1 MSLVVGTKLGP
12 YEIVAAVGAGGMG
25 EVYKARDRRLDRTV
39 AIKVLP
45 GEFASR
51 NESRQ
56 RLEREARSIS
66 RLSHPHICALYDI
79 GHQDA
84 TDFLVMEYLEGETL
98 QQRLQRGPLPTAQLL
113 QHSVEITDALEK
125 AHRQGIIHRDL
136 KPGNIML
143 TKSGAKLLDFGL
155 AKLRTEPVLAG
166 LTKTEAPTVEN
177 LTEEG
182 ALLGTLQYMAP
193 EQLEGG
199 EADARTDIFALGLV
213 LYEMATGRPAFTGK
227 SKASLIA
234 AILSSEPEP
243 IASLQPA
250 TPPALDRVVKKCF
263 AKNPD
268 DRWQSAADLATELRW
283 LGEAGSQAALA
294 GPVVGRPKPRERAA
308 WVLAAVLLLLAAAF
322 GVGYFRRAPKQE
334 RAMHFSIALP
344 SSVRDLA
351 LSPDGRFLAFVAPT
365 PNGGGN
371 LLWLHEIGST
381 TTGSVANAE
390 GASYPFWSPDSR
402 SIGFFADG
410 KLKRIEA
417 AGGPAQV
424 LCDAPFGRGGAWNH
438 DGVIVFAPNPGGPG
452 PGGGLVRV
460 SAAGGVVAPVTE
472 IPATDPHAANWS
484 HRWPS
489 FLPDGKHF
497 VYSSVDFVDPRT
509 EATAIYV
516 AALDSKEQRRL
527 VTSNS
532 NAVYVSPGY
541 LVFSRSGTLMA
552 QRFDADRLQLTGDPF
567 AVANDVEYLSTVA
580 RAVFSAS
587 QGGALVYQAGSGAMS
602 SQLQWFDRNGKR
614 LAAVGAPAGYANP
627 RISPDGMRVALDI
640 ADPQSF
646 GVDVWIVDLGHGT
659 PSRFTFANQDQ
670 TPIWSSDG
678 GRILW
683 LSQRGG
689 GLNLYVKSVT
699 GSRTEDAIF
708 TPPSPYVFVR
718 APNDWSRDG
727 RWLLYTQS
735 RSDWTQ
741 QMWTLPI
748 TGEQKPNPF
757 VHSQSSEKEGQFS
770 PDGRWV
776 AYASNE
782 SGRWQV
788 YVAPFPGPGGKY
800 QVSTNGGQ
808 QPRWRRDGKEL
819 FFLSPDKK
827 LMAVPVK
834 VDAAFEF
841 GEPAVLFQT
850 RAREPLS
857 SEEIFTYDV
866 SPDGQ
871 RFLINV
877 NLEQADSRPVSIV
890 LNWSEEL
897 RRK

>member
-1 MSLVVGTKLGP
+1 
-12 YEIVAAVGAGGMG
+12 MG
-25 EVYKARDRRLDRTV
+25 EVYKARDTRLDRTV

-45 GEFASR
+45 GELTSR

-66 RLSHPHICALYDI
+66 RLSHPHICTLYDI

-113 QHSVEITDALEK
+113 QHGVEITDALEK

-182 ALLGTLQYMAP
+182 ALAGTLQYMAP

-243 IASLQPA
+243 INSLQHA

-263 AKNPD
+263 AKNAD

-283 LGEAGSQAALA
+283 LGEAGSQAGSA
-294 GPVVGRPKPRERAA
+294 GPAVGRPKSRERVA
-308 WVLAAVLLLLAAAF
+308 WVLTAVLLVLAAAF

-334 RAMHFSIALP
+334 RAMHFSIAVP
-344 SSVRDLA
+344 FPVRDLA
-351 LSPDGRFLAFVAPT
+351 LSPDGRFLAFIAPM
-365 PNGGGN
+365 PSRGGN

-381 TTGSVANAE
+381 TTASVTNAE

-424 LCDAPFGRGGAWNH
+424 LCDAPFGRGGAWNR

-452 PGGGLVRV
+452 PSGGLVRV
-460 SAAGGVVAPVTE
+460 SAAGGAVTPVTE
-472 IPATDPHAANWS
+472 IPATNPHSANSS

-527 VTSNS
+527 VTSIS
-532 NAVYVSPGY
+532 NAIYVPPGY
-541 LVFSRSGTLMA
+541 LAFSRSGTLMA

-587 QGGALVYQAGSGAMS
+587 QEGTLVYQTGSSAMS
-602 SQLQWFDRNGKR
+602 SQLQWFDRNGRR

-627 RISPDGMRVALDI
+627 RISPDGTKVALDI
-640 ADPQSF
+640 DDPQSF
-646 GVDVWIVDLGHGT
+646 GVDVWIVDLRHGT

-670 TPIWSSDG
+670 TPIWSPDG

-689 GLNLYVKSVT
+689 GLNIYVKSVT

-827 LMAVPVK
+827 LMAVPAK
-834 VDAAFEF
+834 VGATFEF

-877 NLEQADSRPVSIV
+877 NLEQADSPPVSIV
-890 LNWSEEL
+890 LNWRDEL